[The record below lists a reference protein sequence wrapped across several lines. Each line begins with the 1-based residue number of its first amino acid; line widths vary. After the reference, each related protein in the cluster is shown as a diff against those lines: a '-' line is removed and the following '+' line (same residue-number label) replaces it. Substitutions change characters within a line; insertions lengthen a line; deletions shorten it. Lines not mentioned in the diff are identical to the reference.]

1 MSKILHKS
9 FGLMVSLVGGMVAG
23 ALFKQVWRIAAREQ
37 DTPSATDAR
46 RGWPEILAAA
56 ALEGAI
62 FAVVKAT
69 LHRGTAAATR
79 QLTDSWPGDGDRTRE
94 HPGKHDD

>member
-1 MSKILHKS
+1 MLHKS
-9 FGLMVSLVGGMVAG
+9 FGLVVSLVGGMVAG
-23 ALFKQVWRIAAREQ
+23 ALFKQVWRIAAHEEE
-37 DTPSATDAR
+37 TPSATDAR

-69 LHRGTAAATR
+69 LHRGTAVATR
-79 QLTDSWPGDGDRTRE
+79 QLTGSWPGDGDGTPE
-94 HPGKHDD
+94 LEGKHDD

>member
-1 MSKILHKS
+1 MLHKS
-9 FGLMVSLVGGMVAG
+9 FGLAVSLVGGMVAG
-23 ALFKQVWRIAAREQ
+23 AIFKQVWRIAAHED

-62 FAVVKAT
+62 FAVVKAA
-69 LHRGTAAATR
+69 LHRGTAAATH
-79 QLTDSWPGDGDRTRE
+79 QLTGSRPGEEGGALEPRGE
-94 HPGKHDD
+94 HDD

>member
-1 MSKILHKS
+1 MHKS
-9 FGLMVSLVGGMVAG
+9 FGLVVSLVGGMVAG
-23 ALFKQVWRIAAREQ
+23 ALFKQVWRIAAHED
-37 DTPSATDAR
+37 DTPSATDAG

-79 QLTDSWPGDGDRTRE
+79 QLTGGWPGEGDGTPE
-94 HPGKHDD
+94 PEGKHDA